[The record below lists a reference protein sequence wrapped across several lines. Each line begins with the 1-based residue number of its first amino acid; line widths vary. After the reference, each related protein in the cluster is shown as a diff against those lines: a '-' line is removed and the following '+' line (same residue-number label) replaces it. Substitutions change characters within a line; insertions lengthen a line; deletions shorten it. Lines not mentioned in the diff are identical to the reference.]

1 MIAPALFTIIIVSR
15 SEPPLAL
22 VDSFPLLF
30 FSSRTPLHL
39 SALRGQLETC
49 RLLLQCN
56 ADLEAKDHE

>member
-30 FSSRTPLHL
+30 FSSSL